1 MEKHSSL
8 SETIS
13 LSQTLSNETETT
25 SKATAHYKFGNIR
38 RLLSFVRRAVDDYSM
53 IADGDK
59 IAVGVS
65 GGKDSL
71 ALLCALAELRIFY
84 PKKYELFAIHLNP
97 AFYNAGFGDEKKA
110 KDSIDSLTNFCES
123 VKVPLTVVDTNIA
136 EIVFK
141 VRKEENPCSLCSR
154 MRRGALHNAAKNLG
168 CNKMALGHHFDDA
181 VETFIMNLFN
191 EGRIGCFSPVTY
203 LDRRDITIIRPLIY
217 CPEKS
222 IKYYVKHA
230 NGLPLIE
237 SPCPADRDSERQR
250 VKDLLYNLEKDYDGL
265 KHRIFGAMQRS
276 DLDGFGT
283 GGKIPY
289 KDIGKFN

>member
-1 MEKHSSL
+1 MEN
-8 SETIS
+8 TTNTD
-13 LSQTLSNETETT
+13 LSQMS
-25 SKATAHYKFGNIR
+25 HYGNVR
-38 RLLSFVRRAVDDYSM
+38 RLLSFVRRALDDYDM
-53 IADGDK
+53 ISDGDK

-71 ALLCALAELRIFY
+71 ALLCTLAEIRLFY
-84 PKKYELFAIHLNP
+84 PKKFELYAIHLDP
-97 AFYNAGFGDEKKA
+97 GFYNAGFCDKQTAEEQINRLEA
-110 KDSIDSLTNFCES
+110 FCNSLQ
-123 VKVPLTVVDTNIA
+123 VPLTVVNTSIA

-154 MRRGALHNAAKNLG
+154 MRRGALHNAAKDLG

-191 EGRIGCFSPVTY
+191 EGRIGSFSPVTY

-222 IKYYVKHA
+222 VRYYVNHTH
-230 NGLPLIE
+230 GLPVMA

-265 KHRIFGAMQRS
+265 KHRIFGAMQKS
-276 DLDGFGT
+276 DVDGFGLQN
-283 GGKIPY
+283 KKPY
-289 KDIGKFN
+289 KDIGKDTEIEDRQDET

>member
-1 MEKHSSL
+1 ME
-8 SETIS
+8 ENTII
-13 LSQTLSNETETT
+13 SQNTNEF
-25 SKATAHYKFGNIR
+25 SGMAHYGNVR
-38 RLLSFVRRAVDDYSM
+38 RLLSFVRRAVDDYDM
-53 IADGDK
+53 INDGDR

-84 PKKYELFAIHLNP
+84 PKKFELFAIHLNP
-97 AFYNAGFGDEKKA
+97 SFYNAGFCEKDEALAQIEKLKA
-110 KDSIDSLTNFCES
+110 FSQSLC
-123 VKVPLTVVDTNIA
+123 VPMTVVDTDIA
-136 EIVFK
+136 QIVFE
-141 VRKEENPCSLCSR
+141 VRKEANPCSLCSR
-154 MRRGALHNAAKNLG
+154 MRRGALHNAAKSLD

-181 VETFIMNLFN
+181 VETFVMNLFN
-191 EGRIGCFSPVTY
+191 EGRIGSFSPVTY

-222 IKYYVKHA
+222 VRYYTNHADLPIVK
-230 NGLPLIE
+230 

-265 KHRIFGAMQRS
+265 KHRIFGAMQRA
-276 DLDGFGT
+276 DIDGFGL

-289 KDIGKFN
+289 KDIGNEKK